1 MSLQKV
7 KETLTL
13 KSHEARINEHRWE
26 ELKNSLTPFNY
37 REKLR
42 HWEWQVQ
49 YVQCVK
55 RKLVF
60 LSQNLRRAHK
70 RENPYEIT
78 IDLDYL
84 YDIGWKQNWKCAL
97 SGDDLE
103 FERGGDWIDNTNPKS
118 CTIDRIDSNLGY
130 IPGNIQLLSW
140 RINRL
145 KRDYSQDEL
154 LSIVYAIHKT
164 KLDNSPQLI
173 V

>member
-7 KETLTL
+7 KDTLTL
-13 KSHEARINEHRWE
+13 LSHKELINDYQWE
-26 ELKNSLTPFNY
+26 ILKNSLTPFNY
-37 REKLR
+37 REKLLR
-42 HWEWQVQ
+42 WEQNVQ
-49 YVQCVK
+49 YVECVK
-55 RKLVF
+55 RRLVF

-78 IDLDYL
+78 VDLDYL
-84 YDIGWKQNWKCAL
+84 YDIGRKQNWKCAL

-145 KRDYSQDEL
+145 KRDYSQNEL
-154 LSIVYAIHKT
+154 LSIVSAIYKT
-164 KLDNSPQLI
+164 NLDSISQLI

>member
-13 KSHEARINEHRWE
+13 NRYKELINNNEWE
-26 ELKNSLTPFNY
+26 KTKKLLTPFNY
-37 REKLR
+37 QTKLAE
-42 HWEWQVQ
+42 WETKVAT
-49 YVQCVK
+49 VECVK
-55 RKLVF
+55 HKLVF

-78 IDLDYL
+78 VDLDYL
-84 YDIGWKQNWKCAL
+84 FEIGENQNWKCAL

-103 FERGGDWIDNTNPKS
+103 FERGGDWLDNTNPKS
-118 CTIDRIDSNLGY
+118 CTIDRIDSDLGY

-154 LSIVYAIHKT
+154 LSIVSAIHKT
-164 KLDNSPQLI
+164 KLDSSPQLI